1 MADDGDQLPPLA
13 AADVLPPLS
22 AAPVGIPIEP
32 EPSDVIQPMP
42 DTTKSATDTDDAAA
56 PAFLAGR
63 SSRPPRPPEAAT
75 PVPRDDV
82 VPSWELTDR
91 YGAQGGGEL
100 DGDGMFGRLFTIL
113 AVVLILALGVA
124 AVILIPGLLGGSPQ
138 TTPRPSLLAGASRS
152 PLATLAA
159 TEALVTPTTAAT
171 APPSVEPTANVTPAP
186 TPRLYKIKPGDTLA
200 KIGRRFRIAVADI
213 LAANPEIPDA
223 NHIEVGQFII
233 IPVGAAPE

>member
-1 MADDGDQLPPLA
+1 M
-13 AADVLPPLS
+13 
-22 AAPVGIPIEP
+22 
-32 EPSDVIQPMP
+32 
-42 DTTKSATDTDDAAA
+42 
-56 PAFLAGR
+56 
-63 SSRPPRPPEAAT
+63 
-75 PVPRDDV
+75 PRDDV

-91 YGAQGGGEL
+91 YGAQGGGGG
-100 DGDGMFGRLFTIL
+100 DSGGDGMFGRVFTII

-138 TTPRPSLLAGASRS
+138 ATQRPSFLAGASHT
-152 PLATLAA
+152 PFPTLAA
-159 TEALVTPTTAAT
+159 TESLVTPTTAAT
-171 APPSVEPTANVTPAP
+171 APPSVEPTADVTPAP

-233 IPVGAAPE
+233 IPVGAPTQ